1 MCKKYTIFVTFTRSR
16 IRTQNTKEEQ
26 IIYNK
31 TPQKHQTLQARF
43 LKGGG
48 VKRRPEHA
56 QLLQLEPVI
65 YIGNT

>member
-1 MCKKYTIFVTFTRSR
+1 M
-16 IRTQNTKEEQ
+16 
-26 IIYNK
+26 
-31 TPQKHQTLQARF
+31 QARF

-48 VKRRPEHA
+48 VKRRPERA